1 MLWYVSPSKYDS
13 GYISTLCA
21 IMIGTIL
28 FHNIFACKTFTVLST
43 MHSRLPYLYGELH
56 ILEAKEEKKSI
67 STDTAWKRER
77 CK

>member
-1 MLWYVSPSKYDS
+1 MALYVSPSKYDS

-21 IMIGTIL
+21 ITIGTIL
-28 FHNIFACKTFTVLST
+28 FHNILLARHLQLLSI

-67 STDTAWKRER
+67 STDTA
-77 CK
+77 